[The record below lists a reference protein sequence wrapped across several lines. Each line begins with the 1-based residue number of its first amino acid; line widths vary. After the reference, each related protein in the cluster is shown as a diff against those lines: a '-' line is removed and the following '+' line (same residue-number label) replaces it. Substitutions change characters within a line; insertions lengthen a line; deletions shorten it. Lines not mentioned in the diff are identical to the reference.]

1 MTGHDRANLR
11 AALRLTSDEPRVRRE
26 LPADAPIAGVPR
38 MPGDEDHPMGDLRPR
53 DPDMTTAQNSGTQSP
68 GTQNSGRQNSE
79 TREPPAGDQTA

>member
-38 MPGDEDHPMGDLRPR
+38 MPDDEDHPMGDLRPR
-53 DPDMTTAQNSGTQSP
+53 DPDMPPAENS

-79 TREPPAGDQTA
+79 RQEPGTQEPPAGDQTA